1 MAVKRRRKMFIS
13 VLPAEQIEVVLSKDG
28 KVQEYYVEMLQQ
40 TKTKRNIYKGLV
52 HNIDPA
58 LQAAFINYGAGK
70 NGFLQVDEVHPEYY
84 QVQVKPERS
93 HKFPPLQKALRAGQ
107 ELLVQVVKEPTGNK
121 GAFLTTYL
129 TLPGRYFVL
138 TPGREQMA
146 ISRKIEDEKERD
158 RLKQIVEELKLDPG
172 VGVILRTVSAEQNK
186 TNLSRDLQFLKRL
199 WNEVR
204 KNGISEKAP
213 ALIYEEKDLAF
224 RAVRD
229 YLTSDV
235 SEIWVDH
242 AETAK
247 QIQDFAAL
255 VFPRR
260 KRMVKK
266 HVSQEKTLFERFNL
280 QKQLDAVY
288 NRKVTLPSGGEL
300 VFDQTEAL
308 MAVDINSGKIAGESN
323 FREMALR
330 TNLEAAQEI
339 AEQLR
344 LRDVGGQVVIDF
356 IEMKENKNVKEV
368 EKTLKTAL
376 KEDKARTTVG
386 RISRFGLLEMVR
398 QRMGSS
404 ALSTTLEDCPACQGA
419 GRVRSL
425 EWRALQVLKEIF
437 RQLNTKKAQQVLQ
450 QDLDPELA
458 MYMLNHKRDKLASME
473 QEFNVQILIQS
484 SQQ

>member
-1 MAVKRRRKMFIS
+1 MFIS

-40 TKTKRNIYKGLV
+40 TKTKRNIYKGIV

-58 LQAAFINYGAGK
+58 LQAAFVNYGAAK
-70 NGFLQVDEVHPEYY
+70 NGFLQVDEVHPEYFQTQLKTSKEQRY
-84 QVQVKPERS
+84 
-93 HKFPPLQKALRAGQ
+93 PPLQKVLRPGQ

-138 TPGREQMA
+138 TPGREQLA

-172 VGVILRTVSAEQNK
+172 IGVILRTVSSEQNK

-204 KNGISEKAP
+204 KNGISEQGP
-213 ALIYEEKDLAF
+213 ALVYEEKDLAF

-229 YLTSDV
+229 YLTADV

-266 HVSQEKTLFERFNL
+266 HLSADKPLFERFNL
-280 QKQLDAVY
+280 QRQLEVVY

-330 TNLEAAQEI
+330 TNLEAAREI

-344 LRDVGGQVVIDF
+344 LRDVGGQIVIDF
-356 IEMKENKNVKEV
+356 IEMKENKSLREV

-404 ALSTTLEDCPACQGA
+404 ALSSTMQDCPACQGA

-425 EWRALQVLKEIF
+425 EWRALQALKDIF
-437 RQLNTKKAQQVLQ
+437 NQLRSKKAQPIMQYSLDSELGLYVLN
-450 QDLDPELA
+450 
-458 MYMLNHKRDKLASME
+458 YKRHKLNALEK
-473 QEFNVQILIQS
+473 EFNVQILIQDS
-484 SQQ
+484 

>member
-1 MAVKRRRKMFIS
+1 MAVKKRRKMFIS
-13 VLPAEQIEVVLSKDG
+13 VLPGEQIEVVLSKDG
-28 KVQEYYVEMLQQ
+28 RVQEYYVEMLQQ
-40 TKTKRNIYKGLV
+40 TKTKRNIYKGVV

-58 LQAAFINYGAGK
+58 LQAAFINYGADK

-84 QVQVKPERS
+84 QGSPKLGKDQKYPA
-93 HKFPPLQKALRAGQ
+93 LQKVLRPGQ
-107 ELLVQVVKEPTGNK
+107 ELLVQVVKEPTGQK

-146 ISRKIEDEKERD
+146 ISRKIEDEKERT
-158 RLKQIVEELKLDPG
+158 RLKQIVEELKLDTG
-172 VGVILRTVSAEQNK
+172 IGVILRTVSAEQNK
-186 TNLSRDLQFLKRL
+186 TNLYRDLQFLKRL

-204 KNGISEKAP
+204 KNGISEKGP

-229 YLTSDV
+229 YLTADV

-247 QIQDFAAL
+247 QIRDFAAL

-266 HVSQEKTLFERFNL
+266 HLAADRTLFERFNL

-288 NRKVTLPSGGEL
+288 NRKVSLPSGGEL

-323 FREMALR
+323 FKEMALR
-330 TNLEAAQEI
+330 TNQEAAQEI

-344 LRDVGGQVVIDF
+344 LRDVGGQIVIDF
-356 IEMKENKNVKEV
+356 IEMKENKSLREV
-368 EKTLKTAL
+368 EKTLKAAL

-386 RISRFGLLEMVR
+386 KISRFGLLEMVR

-404 ALSTTLEDCPACQGA
+404 ALSSTLQDCQVCA
-419 GRVRSL
+419 GGGQVRSM
-425 EWRALQVLKEIF
+425 EWRALQALKEIF
-437 RQLNTKKAQQVLQ
+437 RQLNSKKAQTYLDYEIAP
-450 QDLDPELA
+450 DLAL
-458 MYMLNHKRDKLASME
+458 YVLNHKRQKLLE
-473 QEFNVQILIQS
+473 LEKEFNVQIVVS
-484 SQQ
+484 SSRT

>member
-1 MAVKRRRKMFIS
+1 MFIS
-13 VLPAEQIEVVLSKDG
+13 VLPGEQIEVVLSKDG

-40 TKTKRNIYKGLV
+40 TKTKRNIYKGTV

-58 LQAAFINYGAGK
+58 LQAAFINYGAEK

-84 QVQVKPERS
+84 QGQVKPERNY
-93 HKFPPLQKALRAGQ
+93 KYPPLQKALRAGQ

-138 TPGREQMA
+138 TPGREQLA
-146 ISRKIEDEKERD
+146 ISRKIEDEKERE

-242 AETAK
+242 ADTAK

-266 HVSQEKTLFERFNL
+266 HLSLEKTLFERFNL

-308 MAVDINSGKIAGESN
+308 MAVDINSGKIGGESN

-344 LRDVGGQVVIDF
+344 LRDVGGQIVIDF
-356 IEMKENKNVKEV
+356 IEMKESKNVKEV
-368 EKTLKTAL
+368 EKTLKAAL

-404 ALSTTLEDCPACQGA
+404 ALSSTLEDCPVCQGS

-425 EWRALQVLKEIF
+425 EWRALQALKEIF
-437 RQLNTKKAQQVLQ
+437 RQLKGKKPQQQMLQ
-450 QDLDPELA
+450 YALEPDLA
-458 MYMLNHKRDKLASME
+458 MYVLNHKRQKLDSLE
-473 QEFNVQILIQS
+473 KEFEVQILIQS
-484 SQQ
+484 NQ

>member
-1 MAVKRRRKMFIS
+1 MFIS
-13 VLPAEQIEVVLSKDG
+13 VLPGEQIEVVLSKDG

-40 TKTKRNIYKGLV
+40 TKTKRNIYKGIV

-58 LQAAFINYGAGK
+58 LQAAFVNYGAAK
-70 NGFLQVDEVHPEYY
+70 NGFLQVDEVHPEYFQTQLQASKEQRY
-84 QVQVKPERS
+84 
-93 HKFPPLQKALRAGQ
+93 PPLQKVLRPGQ

-138 TPGREQMA
+138 TPGREQLA
-146 ISRKIEDEKERD
+146 ISRKIEDEKERS
-158 RLKQIVEELKLDPG
+158 RLKQIVEELNLDPG
-172 VGVILRTVSAEQNK
+172 IGVILRTVSSEQNK

-204 KNGISEKAP
+204 KNGISEKGP
-213 ALIYEEKDLAF
+213 ALVYEEKDLAF

-229 YLTSDV
+229 YLTADV

-266 HVSQEKTLFERFNL
+266 HLSADKPLFERFNL
-280 QKQLDAVY
+280 QRQLEVVY

-308 MAVDINSGKIAGESN
+308 MAVDINSGKIAGESS

-330 TNLEAAQEI
+330 TNLEAAREI

-344 LRDVGGQVVIDF
+344 LRDVGGQIVIDF
-356 IEMKENKNVKEV
+356 IEMKENKSLREV

-404 ALSTTLEDCPACQGA
+404 ALSSTMQDCPACQGA
-419 GRVRSL
+419 GRVRSQ
-425 EWRALQVLKEIF
+425 EWRALQALKDIF
-437 RQLNTKKAQQVLQ
+437 NQLRSKKAQPIMQYN
-450 QDLDPELA
+450 LDSELGL
-458 MYMLNHKRDKLASME
+458 YVLNHKRHKLIALE
-473 QEFNVQILIQS
+473 KEFNVQILIQDN
-484 SQQ
+484 

>member
-13 VLPAEQIEVVLSKDG
+13 VLPGEQIEVVLSKDG

-40 TKTKRNIYKGLV
+40 TKTKRNIYKGIV

-58 LQAAFINYGAGK
+58 LQAAFVNYGTEK

-84 QVQVKPERS
+84 QGQVKPA
-93 HKFPPLQKALRAGQ
+93 KNYKYPPLQKALRPGQ
-107 ELLVQVVKEPTGNK
+107 EILVQVVKEPTGNK

-138 TPGREQMA
+138 TPGREQLA

-158 RLKQIVEELKLDPG
+158 RLKQIVEELKLDTG
-172 VGVILRTVSAEQNK
+172 IGVILRTVSAEQNK

-204 KNGISEKAP
+204 KSGISEKAP

-242 AETAK
+242 ADTAK

-266 HVSQEKTLFERFNL
+266 HLSQDKTLFERFNL

-308 MAVDINSGKIAGESN
+308 MAVDINSGKIGGESN

-330 TNLEAAQEI
+330 TNQEAAQEI

-344 LRDVGGQVVIDF
+344 LRDVGGQIVIDF
-356 IEMKENKNVKEV
+356 IEMKESKNVKEV

-404 ALSTTLEDCPACQGA
+404 ALSTTLEDCPACHGA

-425 EWRALQVLKEIF
+425 EWRALQALKEIF
-437 RQLNTKKAQQVLQ
+437 RQLKSKKGQQVLQ
-450 QDLDPELA
+450 YSLEPDLAL
-458 MYMLNHKRDKLASME
+458 YVLNSKRDKLASLE
-473 QEFNVQILIQS
+473 KEFDVQILIQS
-484 SQQ
+484 S